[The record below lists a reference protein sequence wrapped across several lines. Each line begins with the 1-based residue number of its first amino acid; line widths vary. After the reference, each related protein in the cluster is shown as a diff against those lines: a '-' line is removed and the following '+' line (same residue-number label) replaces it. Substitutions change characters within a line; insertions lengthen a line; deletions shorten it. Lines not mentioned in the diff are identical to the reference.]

1 MVVYMTLTSKLKC
14 GGCLLLPVFRRLLNS
29 QYSLFLSVI
38 YLLWLW
44 WVFLALHALSLV
56 TVIGGCSPLGCMSL
70 PLWWL
75 LLLWCM
81 SSRCTSFGSCASQG
95 LEHRLS
101 CLEANGIFPD
111 QGPNPLSPGRQG
123 TGDPWQADPYVPCP
137 QGSPTFNF
145 FNSLILRF
153 IRRF

>member
-1 MVVYMTLTSKLKC
+1 MVVYMTLISKLNC

-29 QYSLFLSVI
+29 QCNLFLSVI
-38 YLLWLW
+38 YLLWLC
-44 WVFLALHALSLV
+44 WVFLALHGLSLV
-56 TVIGGCSPLGCMSL
+56 TVIGGCSPLGCTGLS
-70 PLWWL
+70 LWWL

-81 SSRCTSFGSCASQG
+81 SSRYTSFSSCASQG

-101 CLEANGIFPD
+101 CLEADGIFPD
-111 QGPNPLSPGRQG
+111 QGPNLCPLH
-123 TGDPWQADPYVPCP
+123 WQADPYVPRP

-145 FNSLILRF
+145 FNSLMLRF